1 MAGNI
6 SVANSQCFCCRGGA
20 GRSHPRALFSSVS
33 GRSFRVEGAWQEERE
48 AGQKRALVTSLKPLR
63 VHGSPS
69 QQPRPPTLE
78 ECEVIIERLYSALSL
93 QSEEVSSEH
102 HHQPP
107 PPGGGTLTLLVSFMV
122 PWCPADGACEDVAD
136 GCQAQQEDTE
146 PPPPC

>member
-1 MAGNI
+1 M
-6 SVANSQCFCCRGGA
+6 
-20 GRSHPRALFSSVS
+20 
-33 GRSFRVEGAWQEERE
+33 EGAWQEERE

-107 PPGGGTLTLLVSFMV
+107 PPGGAL
-122 PWCPADGACEDVAD
+122 
-136 GCQAQQEDTE
+136 
-146 PPPPC
+146 